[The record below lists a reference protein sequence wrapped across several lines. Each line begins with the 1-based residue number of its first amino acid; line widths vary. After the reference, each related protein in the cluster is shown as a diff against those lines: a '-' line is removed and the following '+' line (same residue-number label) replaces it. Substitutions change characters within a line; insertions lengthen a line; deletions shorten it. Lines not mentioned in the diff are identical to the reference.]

1 MKEASVHI
9 LCISYRSHVPKKTF
23 KRPFFQDFLTFFG
36 SMFDV
41 WGWICEVPKTVDQRD
56 IVRLDFQKSKKN
68 QRKNGPN

>member
-1 MKEASVHI
+1 MSQ
-9 LCISYRSHVPKKTF
+9 KKTF